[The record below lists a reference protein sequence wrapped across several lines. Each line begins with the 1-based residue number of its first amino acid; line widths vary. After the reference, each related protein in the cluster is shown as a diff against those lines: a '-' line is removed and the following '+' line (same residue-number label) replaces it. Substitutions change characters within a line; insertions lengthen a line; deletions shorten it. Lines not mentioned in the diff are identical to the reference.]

1 MLLEPKSFIIISSSF
16 KKLFVVRGAVE
27 LSIKRGIVVYAVIK
41 CKILFNLSCF
51 GFVMN
56 QQL

>member
-1 MLLEPKSFIIISSSF
+1 MLLVPKSFIIISSSF
-16 KKLFVVRGAVE
+16 IKLFVVRDAVE

-41 CKILFNLSCF
+41 CKILLNLSYFCF
-51 GFVMN
+51 VIN